1 MAFSPQF
8 LDELRL
14 RTGLADL
21 VGKRV
26 RLTHKGNEHQGLC
39 PFHKEKTPSFTLNEE
54 KGFYHCFGCGAHGS
68 AIDFVMNMDGLSFPE
83 AVERLAA
90 DAGMDIPID
99 SPQER
104 ENAKKRQTLYDVV
117 ETATAYFEQKLRMP
131 EGRAALDYL
140 ISRGLEDATIAKF
153 RLGFAPDGRGAL
165 KAALRRQNITDE
177 QMIAAG
183 LLIQSQA
190 PVDPEGHQRARPQQD
205 QAREPYDRFRN
216 RVIFP
221 ITDKR
226 SRVIAFG
233 GRIMAGADDSVKL
246 AKYLNSPETAL
257 FHKGNILYNL
267 AQAARGARQQGTVIV
282 TEGYMDV
289 IALSQAGFSHAVAP
303 LGTALSEQ
311 QIEQLWKLVREPVL
325 CFDGDNAGVRAQ
337 GRAAQR
343 ALGQLK
349 PGYALRFAT
358 LPQGEDPDSLIAAQ
372 GPAAMAELI
381 KQAQPLSEVLWQ
393 LVTGGRVPKTPEQRA
408 SIQKAL
414 EDHARSITDPT
425 MRAHFSKDFRD
436 RLWAAGAAKG
446 GARGGKT
453 TASPMAFGAIGA
465 GAVSNAKIDAHT
477 LQERI
482 LIATLLGHPG
492 LYDAIGERLGEV
504 SFSAP
509 GLDNLRQEVLKTLAG
524 EVDLDSEGVKRHFK
538 ENGFLEILDFVLA
551 PKVFENAF
559 YAKPKT
565 DMETALE
572 GWEETYALYKNTDL
586 GIEIQQ
592 ERDRL
597 KDDMSSEN
605 FNRFNS
611 LSEQKREAAM
621 GIEENKGIEE
631 NQAGRNKN

>member
-8 LDELRL
+8 LDELRH

-26 RLTHKGNEHQGLC
+26 RLSQKGNEHQGLC

-68 AIDFVMNMDGLSFPE
+68 AIDFVMNMDGLTFPE
-83 AVERLAA
+83 AVERLAG
-90 DAGMDIPID
+90 DAGMEVPVD
-99 SPQER
+99 SPEER

-117 ETATAYFEQKLRMP
+117 EAAAAYFEQQLRMP
-131 EGRAALDYL
+131 GGRTALDYL
-140 ISRGLEDATIAKF
+140 KNRALDDATIAKF

-165 KAALRRQNITDE
+165 KTALRRLNMTDE

-183 LLIQSQA
+183 LLIQ
-190 PVDPEGHQRARPQQD
+190 PEDEGRDA
-205 QAREPYDRFRN
+205 YDRFRN

-226 SRVIAFG
+226 GRVIAFG
-233 GRIMAGADDSVKL
+233 GRIMAGDDDNKVLPSPGTGGESRPAKRHI
-246 AKYLNSPETAL
+246 AKYLNSPETPL
-257 FHKGNILYNL
+257 FHKGNVLYNL
-267 AQAARGARQQGTVIV
+267 ALAAKTARQQGTVIV

-289 IALSQAGFSHAVAP
+289 IALAQAGFEHAVAP
-303 LGTALSEQ
+303 LGTALTEQ
-311 QIEQLWKLVREPVL
+311 QITELWKLVREPVM

-337 GRAAQR
+337 GRAAER
-343 ALGQLK
+343 ALALLK

-358 LPQGEDPDSLIAAQ
+358 LPQGEDPDSLIANQ
-372 GPAAMAELI
+372 GREAMAELI
-381 KQAQPLSEVLWQ
+381 EKAEPLSEVLWKIE
-393 LVTGGRVPKTPEQRA
+393 TGGRLPKTPEQRA
-408 SIQKAL
+408 ALQKAL
-414 EDHARSITDPT
+414 EDHARRIADPT
-425 MRAHFSKDFRD
+425 VRGHFSKDFRD
-436 RLWAAGAAKG
+436 RVWAASGSSKKAG
-446 GARGGKT
+446 QRVKT
-453 TASPMAFGAIGA
+453 TAPTMGIGA
-465 GAVSNAKIDAHT
+465 GAATSAKIDAHT
-477 LQERI
+477 LRERI
-482 LIATLLGHPG
+482 LLATVLGHPG
-492 LYDAIGERLGEV
+492 LYDAVGERLGGA

-524 EVDLDSEGVKRHFK
+524 EPDLDSEGVKRHLK
-538 ENGFLEILDFVLA
+538 ENGYSEILDFVLIT
-551 PKVFENAF
+551 KVFEHAF

-565 DMETALE
+565 DIETALE
-572 GWEETYALYKNTDL
+572 GWEETYALYRNTDL

-611 LSEQKREAAM
+611 LSEQKLEAA
-621 GIEENKGIEE
+621 KGIEE
-631 NQAGRNKN
+631 NQTGRTKN

>member
-39 PFHKEKTPSFTLNEE
+39 PFHKEKSPSFTLNEE

-90 DAGMDIPID
+90 DAGMEVPMD

-104 ENAKKRQTLYDVV
+104 ENAKKRQSLYDVV
-117 ETATAYFEQKLRMP
+117 EAATVFFEQQLRMP
-131 EGRAALDYL
+131 AGRAALDYL
-140 ISRGLEDATIAKF
+140 KSRGLDDATIGKF

-165 KAALRRQNITDE
+165 KTALRRENINDE

-183 LLIQSQA
+183 LVIQ
-190 PVDPEGHQRARPQQD
+190 PEDA
-205 QAREPYDRFRN
+205 AREAYDRFRN

-226 SRVIAFG
+226 GRPIAFG
-233 GRIMAGADDSVKL
+233 GRIMAGDDDKKL

-257 FHKGNILYNL
+257 FHKGDVLYN
-267 AQAARGARQQGTVIV
+267 QAHASGPARQHGTVIV

-289 IALSQAGFSHAVAP
+289 IALAQAGFEHAVAP
-303 LGTALSEQ
+303 LGTALTEQ
-311 QIEQLWKLVREPVL
+311 QIIELWKLVREPVL

-337 GRAAQR
+337 GRAAER
-343 ALGQLK
+343 ALALLK
-349 PGYALRFAT
+349 PGYGLRFIS

-372 GPAAMAELI
+372 GAQAMANLI
-381 KQAQPLSEVLWQ
+381 EQAEPLSEVLWK
-393 LVTGGRVPKTPEQRA
+393 LETGGRLPTSPEQRA
-408 SIQKAL
+408 SVQKAL

-425 MRAHFSKDFRD
+425 VRAHFSKNFRD
-436 RLWAAGAAKG
+436 RIWEAGG
-446 GARGGKT
+446 RGGKGAKGAARVGH
-453 TASPMAFGAIGA
+453 ASAGVTGFGVGA
-465 GAVSNAKIDAHT
+465 AAGAKIDAHT

-482 LIATLLGHPG
+482 LTATLLNHPG
-492 LYDAIGERLGEV
+492 LYDAVGERLGGV

-524 EVDLDSEGVKRHFK
+524 EADLDSEGVKRHLK
-538 ENGFLEILDFVLA
+538 ENGYSETLDFVLA
-551 PKVFENAF
+551 IKVFENAF

-565 DMETALE
+565 DSETALE

-605 FNRFNS
+605 YNRFNS
-611 LSEQKREAAM
+611 LSEQKIEAS
-621 GIEENKGIEE
+621 KGIEE
-631 NQAGRNKN
+631 NQAGRSKS

>member
-14 RTGLADL
+14 RTGLAGL

-26 RLTHKGNEHQGLC
+26 RLTHKGSEHQGLC

-90 DAGMDIPID
+90 DAGMEIPLD
-99 SPQER
+99 TPQER
-104 ENAKKRQTLYDVV
+104 ENARKRQTLYDVM
-117 ETATAYFEQKLRMP
+117 EAATAHFERTLHMP

-140 ISRGLEDATIAKF
+140 KGRGLDDAIIAKF
-153 RLGFAPDGRGAL
+153 RLGFATDGRGAL
-165 KAALRRQNITDE
+165 KAALRRENITDE
-177 QMIAAG
+177 QMIAGG
-183 LLIQSQA
+183 LLIQ
-190 PVDPEGHQRARPQQD
+190 PED
-205 QAREPYDRFRN
+205 ENREAYDRFRN

-226 SRVIAFG
+226 GRVIAFG
-233 GRIMAGADDSVKL
+233 GRIMAGDDDKKL

-257 FHKGNILYNL
+257 FHKGNVLYNL
-267 AQAARGARQQGTVIV
+267 ADAAKSARQQGTVIV

-289 IALSQAGFSHAVAP
+289 IALAQAGFDHAVAP
-303 LGTALSEQ
+303 LGTALTEQ
-311 QIEQLWKLVREPVL
+311 QIAELWKLVREPVL

-337 GRAAQR
+337 GRAAER
-343 ALGQLK
+343 ALALLK
-349 PGYALRFAT
+349 PGYGLRFAT

-372 GPAAMAELI
+372 GPQAMATLVE
-381 KQAQPLSEVLWQ
+381 QAEPLSEVLWRM
-393 LVTGGRVPKTPEQRA
+393 VTGGRLAKSPEQRA
-408 SIQKAL
+408 AVQKAL
-414 EDHARSITDPT
+414 EDHARTITDPT
-425 MRAHFSKDFRD
+425 VRAHFSKNFRD
-436 RLWAAGAAKG
+436 RIWAAAGSGAG
-446 GARGGKT
+446 RGGKSKSAVPT
-453 TASPMAFGAIGA
+453 MGIGVGAASG
-465 GAVSNAKIDAHT
+465 AKIDAHT

-482 LIATLLGHPG
+482 LIATLLGHPE
-492 LYDAIGERLGEV
+492 LYDAIGERLGGV

-524 EVDLDSEGVKRHFK
+524 DTDLDSEGVKRHLK
-538 ENGFLEILDFVLA
+538 ENGYSESVDFVLA
-551 PKVFENAF
+551 TKVFENAF

-565 DMETALE
+565 ATEIALE
-572 GWEETYALYKNTDL
+572 GWEETYALYGNTDL

-611 LSEQKREAAM
+611 LSEQKLEAA
-621 GIEENKGIEE
+621 KGIEE
-631 NQAGRNKN
+631 HQANRSRN